1 MYIHSHV
8 FLGHKFFKTIT
19 LVVAI
24 TCTRVVAVAVVV
36 VATRSGISNVII
48 II

>member
-24 TCTRVVAVAVVV
+24 TCTRVAVAVV

>member
-1 MYIHSHV
+1 MYVHSHV

-24 TCTRVVAVAVVV
+24 TCTRVAVVV

>member
-19 LVVAI
+19 LVAI
-24 TCTRVVAVAVVV
+24 TCTRVAVAVV

>member
-24 TCTRVVAVAVVV
+24 TCTRVVAVAVV
-36 VATRSGISNVII
+36 ATRSGISNVII

>member
-24 TCTRVVAVAVVV
+24 TCTRVVVVAVV
-36 VATRSGISNVII
+36 VATRSGISNII
-48 II
+48 III